1 MFDPVARSKRMVRQ
15 AALRQML
22 VVALV
27 AVIAGFLASQGPRF
41 GLGVAIGGVAVVL
54 GSWLASRIALS
65 EGVAPANVVLV
76 RWFAGIV
83 VRWGVFLVVM
93 IGAAAVWKLPPAAL
107 LLGVLVALIAYV
119 VTVSFQTVR
128 NSNP

>member
-41 GLGVAIGGVAVVL
+41 GLGVAIGGVAIVL

-93 IGAAAVWKLPPAAL
+93 IGAAAVWKLPPALSLA
-107 LLGVLVALIAYV
+107 
-119 VTVSFQTVR
+119 TVFGRRFSASDGTPFAG
-128 NSNP
+128 SG

>member
-27 AVIAGFLASQGPRF
+27 AVIAGFLASQGPCF
-41 GLGVAIGGVAVVL
+41 GLGVAIGGVAIVL

-107 LLGVLVALIAYV
+107 LLGVLAALIAYV

-128 NSNP
+128 NT

>member
-1 MFDPVARSKRMVRQ
+1 MFNPVARSKRMVRQ

-27 AVIAGFLASQGPRF
+27 AVVAGALAPQGLPV
-41 GLGVAIGGVAVVL
+41 GLGVAIGGVAIVL
-54 GSWLASRIALS
+54 GSGLASRIALT
-65 EGVAPANVVLV
+65 EGVVPANVVLV

-128 NSNP
+128 NT

>member
-1 MFDPVARSKRMVRQ
+1 MFNPVARSKRMVRQ

-27 AVIAGFLASQGPRF
+27 AVAAGLLAPQGLRF
-41 GLGVAIGGVAVVL
+41 GLGVAIGGVAIVL
-54 GSWLASRIALS
+54 GSGLASRIALT
-65 EGVAPANVVLV
+65 EGVVPANVVLV

-83 VRWGVFLVVM
+83 IRWGVFLVVM
-93 IGAAAVWKLPPAAL
+93 IGAVAVWKLPPAAL
-107 LLGVLVALIAYV
+107 LLGVLAALIAYV

-128 NSNP
+128 NS